1 MRLIV
6 VSGLA
11 GAGKSVALN
20 MLEDLGY
27 YSIDNLPLGLLHDVS
42 ADALH
47 RQGLDF
53 DRLAVGIDSRA
64 RPDEIT
70 GFGQRVAA
78 LREAGL
84 ELEVIYLHAD
94 QETILRR
101 YSETRRR
108 HPLSNEQRSLP
119 EAVALD
125 ARLTRPIADQADI
138 TIDTSHLNI
147 HQLRDII
154 RNRVEG
160 SASGELS
167 ILVQSFGFKYGL
179 PPAVDFVFD
188 VRCLPNP
195 HWVPEL
201 RSQTGLDRAVAEHLA
216 AQPGSHEMRDDIL
229 HFLDRWLPDFAR
241 EDRTYVTVAIG
252 CTGGEHRSVYL
263 AEQLAEHLRARFANV
278 QVRHNELLR
287 QTEQR

>member
-1 MRLIV
+1 MRLIMI
-6 VSGLA
+6 SGLA

-27 YSIDNLPLGLLHDVS
+27 YCIDNLPLGLLREVS
-42 ADALH
+42 ADTLH

-53 DRLAVGIDSRA
+53 DRLAVGVDSRA
-64 RPDEIT
+64 RKHEIAE
-70 GFGQRVAA
+70 FNARVDS

-84 ELEVIYLHAD
+84 DIEIIYLYAD
-94 QETILRR
+94 EDTILRR
-101 YSETRRR
+101 YSETRRK
-108 HPLSNEQRSLP
+108 HPLSSDQRSLID
-119 EAVALD
+119 AVALD
-125 ARLTRPIADQADI
+125 AKLTQPIAAKADI
-138 TIDTSHLNI
+138 SIDTSRLNI

-195 HWVPEL
+195 HWIAEL
-201 RSQTGLDRAVAEHLA
+201 RALTGLDAAVAEHLA
-216 AQPGSHEMRDDIL
+216 AQPATHEMRDDIL
-229 HFLDRWLPDFAR
+229 RFFVRWLPDFAH
-241 EDRTYVTVAIG
+241 EDRTYITLAIG
-252 CTGGEHRSVYL
+252 CTGGKHRSVYL
-263 AEQLAEHLRARFANV
+263 AEQIAERLRQQYTNV
-278 QVRHNELLR
+278 LVRHNELHR
-287 QTEQR
+287 

>member
-27 YSIDNLPLGLLHDVS
+27 YCIDNLPLGLLREVS
-42 ADALH
+42 ADTLR

-53 DRLAVGIDSRA
+53 DRLAIGVDSRA
-64 RPDEIT
+64 RQTEIAE
-70 GFGQRVAA
+70 FSERIDA
-78 LREAGL
+78 LRSDDLDIEI
-84 ELEVIYLHAD
+84 IYLYAD
-94 QETILRR
+94 EDTILRR
-101 YSETRRR
+101 YSETRRK
-108 HPLSNEQRSLP
+108 HPLSNDQRSLID
-119 EAVALD
+119 AVALD
-125 ARLTRPIADQADI
+125 TELTQPIASKADI
-138 TIDTSHLNI
+138 SIDTSRLNI

-160 SASGELS
+160 SSSGELS

-201 RSQTGLDRAVAEHLA
+201 RALTGQDAAVAEHLA
-216 AQPGSHEMRDDIL
+216 AQPATHEMRDDIVR
-229 HFLDRWLPDFAR
+229 FLTRWLPDFAR
-241 EDRTYVTVAIG
+241 EDRTYITVAIG
-252 CTGGEHRSVYL
+252 CTGGKHRSVYL
-263 AEQLAEHLRARFANV
+263 AEQITEHLRRQYANV
-278 QVRHNELLR
+278 LVRHNELH
-287 QTEQR
+287 

>member
-27 YSIDNLPLGLLHDVS
+27 YCIDNLPLGLLHEVS
-42 ADALH
+42 AATLR

-53 DRLAVGIDSRA
+53 DRLAVGVDARA
-64 RPDEIT
+64 RKNEIAE
-70 GFGQRVAA
+70 FGERVDD
-78 LREAGL
+78 LRSADLDL
-84 ELEVIYLHAD
+84 EIIYLYAD
-94 QETILRR
+94 EDTILRR

-108 HPLSNEQRSLP
+108 HPLSNEQRSLID
-119 EAVALD
+119 AVALD
-125 ARLTRPIADQADI
+125 VELTQPIAAKADI
-138 TIDTSHLNI
+138 SIDTSRLNI

-154 RNRVEG
+154 RNRVE
-160 SASGELS
+160 SAASGELS

-201 RSQTGLDRAVAEHLA
+201 RALTGQDAAVAAHLA
-216 AQPGSHEMRDDIL
+216 AQPATHEMRDDIL
-229 HFLDRWLPDFAR
+229 RFFTRWLPDFAR
-241 EDRTYVTVAIG
+241 EDRTYITVAIG
-252 CTGGEHRSVYL
+252 CTGGKHRSVYL
-263 AEQLAEHLRARFANV
+263 AEQIGEHLRRQYANV
-278 QVRHNELLR
+278 LVRHNELH
-287 QTEQR
+287 

>member
-27 YSIDNLPLGLLHDVS
+27 YCIDNLPLGLLREVS
-42 ADALH
+42 AETLQ

-53 DRLAVGIDSRA
+53 ERLAVGVDSRA
-64 RPDEIT
+64 RKSEIAE
-70 GFGQRVAA
+70 FSARIDD
-78 LREAGL
+78 LRDSDL
-84 ELEVIYLHAD
+84 DIEVLYLHAD
-94 QETILRR
+94 ETTILRR

-108 HPLSNEQRSLP
+108 HPLSSEQRSLID
-119 EAVALD
+119 AVALD
-125 ARLTRPIADQADI
+125 AELTQPIANKADI
-138 TIDTSHLNI
+138 SIDTSRTNI

-160 SASGELS
+160 ASSGELS

-195 HWVPEL
+195 HWVAGL
-201 RSQTGLDRAVAEHLA
+201 REFTGLDQPVIEHLA
-216 AQPGSHEMRDDIL
+216 QQPATHEMRDHIVT
-229 HFLDRWLPDFAR
+229 FFRRWLPDFAR
-241 EDRTYVTVAIG
+241 EDRTYITVAIG
-252 CTGGEHRSVYL
+252 CTGGRHRSVYL
-263 AEQLAEHLRARFANV
+263 AEQVADQLRGEYNNLL
-278 QVRHNELLR
+278 VRHNELH
-287 QTEQR
+287 

>member
-27 YSIDNLPLGLLHDVS
+27 YCIDNLPLGLLHEVS
-42 ADALH
+42 AATLR

-53 DRLAVGIDSRA
+53 DRLAVGVDARA
-64 RPDEIT
+64 RKNEIAE
-70 GFGQRVAA
+70 FGERVDD
-78 LREAGL
+78 LRSADLDIEI
-84 ELEVIYLHAD
+84 IYLYAD
-94 QETILRR
+94 EDTILRR

-108 HPLSNEQRSLP
+108 HPLSNEQRSLID
-119 EAVALD
+119 AVALD
-125 ARLTRPIADQADI
+125 VELTQPIAAKADI
-138 TIDTSHLNI
+138 SIDTSRLNI

-154 RNRVEG
+154 RNRVE
-160 SASGELS
+160 SAASGELS

-201 RSQTGLDRAVAEHLA
+201 RALTGQDAAVAAHLA
-216 AQPGSHEMRDDIL
+216 AQPATHEMRDDIL
-229 HFLDRWLPDFAR
+229 RFFTRWLPDFAR
-241 EDRTYVTVAIG
+241 EDRTYITVAIG
-252 CTGGEHRSVYL
+252 CTGGKHRSVYI
-263 AEQLAEHLRARFANV
+263 AEQIGEHLRRQYANV
-278 QVRHNELLR
+278 LVRHNELH
-287 QTEQR
+287 

>member
-27 YSIDNLPLGLLHDVS
+27 YCIDNLPLGLLHEVS
-42 ADALH
+42 AATLR

-53 DRLAVGIDSRA
+53 DRLAVGVDARA
-64 RPDEIT
+64 RKNEIAE
-70 GFGQRVAA
+70 FGERVDD
-78 LREAGL
+78 LRSADLDIEI
-84 ELEVIYLHAD
+84 IYLYAD
-94 QETILRR
+94 EDTILRR

-108 HPLSNEQRSLP
+108 HPLSSEQRSLID
-119 EAVALD
+119 AVALD
-125 ARLTRPIADQADI
+125 VELTQPIAAKADI
-138 TIDTSHLNI
+138 SIDTSRLNI

-154 RNRVEG
+154 RNRVE
-160 SASGELS
+160 SAASGELS

-201 RSQTGLDRAVAEHLA
+201 RALTGQDAAVAAHLA
-216 AQPGSHEMRDDIL
+216 AQPATHEMRDDIL
-229 HFLDRWLPDFAR
+229 RFFARWLPDFAR
-241 EDRTYVTVAIG
+241 EDRTYITVAIG
-252 CTGGEHRSVYL
+252 CTGGKHRSVYL
-263 AEQLAEHLRARFANV
+263 AEQIGEHLRREYANV
-278 QVRHNELLR
+278 LVRHNELH
-287 QTEQR
+287 

>member
-27 YSIDNLPLGLLHDVS
+27 YCIDNLPLGLLREVS
-42 ADALH
+42 ARTLH
-47 RQGLDF
+47 RQELDF
-53 DRLAVGIDSRA
+53 DRLAVGVDSRA
-64 RPDEIT
+64 RTNEIAD
-70 GFGQRVAA
+70 FGARVDG

-84 ELEVIYLHAD
+84 EMEIIYLHAD
-94 QETILRR
+94 EQTILRR

-108 HPLSNEQRSLP
+108 HPLSNDQRSLV

-125 ARLTRPIADQADI
+125 AELTEPIAAKADI
-138 TIDTSHLNI
+138 SIDTSRLNI

-160 SASGELS
+160 AASGELS

-201 RSQTGLDRAVAEHLA
+201 RALTGLDAPVAEHLA
-216 AQPGSHEMRDDIL
+216 AQPATHEMRDDIL
-229 HFLDRWLPDFAR
+229 AFFARWLPDFAR
-241 EDRTYVTVAIG
+241 EDRTYITVAIG
-252 CTGGEHRSVYL
+252 CTGGKHRSVYL
-263 AEQLAEHLRARFANV
+263 VEQVAEHLRGQYANV
-278 QVRHNELLR
+278 IVRHNELR
-287 QTEQR
+287 

>member
-27 YSIDNLPLGLLHDVS
+27 YCIDNLPLGLLREVS
-42 ADALH
+42 AATLKD
-47 RQGLDF
+47 QGLDF
-53 DRLAVGIDSRA
+53 ERLAVGVDARA
-64 RPDEIT
+64 REAEIA
-70 GFGQRVAA
+70 GFAERIAD
-78 LREAGL
+78 LRAGGI
-84 ELEVIYLHAD
+84 EIEVIFLHAD
-94 QETILRR
+94 ETTILRR
-101 YSETRRR
+101 YSETRRK
-108 HPLSNEQRSLP
+108 HPLSDDGQTLVD
-119 EAVALD
+119 AVAAD
-125 ARLTRPIADQADI
+125 RRLTQPIANSADI
-138 TIDTSHLNI
+138 SVDTTRLNI

-160 SASGELS
+160 GESGELA

-201 RSQTGLDRAVAEHLA
+201 RPLTGQDQAVADHLA
-216 AQPGSHEMRDDIL
+216 AQPATHAMRDDI
-229 HFLDRWLPDFAR
+229 HGFLARWLPDFAR
-241 EDRTYVTVAIG
+241 EDRSYVTVAIG
-252 CTGGEHRSVYL
+252 CTGGKHRSVYL
-263 AEQLAEHLRARFANV
+263 TEQVATLLRADYDHV
-278 QVRHNELLR
+278 LVRHNELR
-287 QTEQR
+287 